1 MMPIQHLVARILVK
15 DQPVLTGLIRLRGV
29 RARMGALVSAF
40 VVRVFLVR
48 VPRSMRTDADAAI
61 DGTPSSAMADRPDKP
76 PFAASG
82 GVPIASSEACARPAR
97 RPLAIGSTWWR
108 NDDGAILTIEG
119 HADEHPY
126 LAVRVSVPG
135 RPDARGDVHPA
146 VMTAAI
152 MESLLPYIVD
162 DR

>member
-1 MMPIQHLVARILVK
+1 MMPIQHLAARIK
-15 DQPVLTGLIRLRGV
+15 DQPVLTGLIRLRGGC
-29 RARMGALVSAF
+29 ARMGALAPAF
-40 VVRVFLVR
+40 VQVFLVG
-48 VPRSMRTDADAAI
+48 VPRPMRTDADAAI
-61 DGTPSSAMADRPDKP
+61 DGTLSSAVADGPDKLS
-76 PFAASG
+76 FAASG
-82 GVPIASSEACARPAR
+82 GSPTASSVGPTRHGR

-119 HADEHPY
+119 PAEEHPY

-135 RPDARGDVHPA
+135 RPDTRGDVHPA

>member
-1 MMPIQHLVARILVK
+1 MMPIQHLAARIK
-15 DQPVLTGLIRLRGV
+15 DQPVLTGLIRLRGGC
-29 RARMGALVSAF
+29 ARMGALVPAF
-40 VVRVFLVR
+40 VQILLSG
-48 VPRSMRTDADAAI
+48 VPQPMRTDADAAI
-61 DGTPSSAMADRPDKP
+61 DGTLSSSVADRPDKP

-82 GVPIASSEACARPAR
+82 GAPTASSGDGVRPAR
-97 RPLAIGSTWWR
+97 WPLAIGSTWWR

-119 HADEHPY
+119 PADEHPY
-126 LAVRVSVPG
+126 LAVRVSMPG
-135 RPDARGDVHPA
+135 RPDTRGDVHPA

>member
-1 MMPIQHLVARILVK
+1 
-15 DQPVLTGLIRLRGV
+15 
-29 RARMGALVSAF
+29 MGALAPAF
-40 VVRVFLVR
+40 VQILLSG
-48 VPRSMRTDADAAI
+48 VPRPMRTDADAAI
-61 DGTPSSAMADRPDKP
+61 DGTLSSAVADGPNKP
-76 PFAASG
+76 RFAASG
-82 GVPIASSEACARPAR
+82 RASAASIGTGACPAR

-119 HADEHPY
+119 PTNEHPY

-152 MESLLPYIVD
+152 IESLLPYIVD
-162 DR
+162 DE

>member
-1 MMPIQHLVARILVK
+1 MMPIQRLAARILVK

-29 RARMGALVSAF
+29 RTRMGALVPAF
-40 VVRVFLVR
+40 VQILLSG
-48 VPRSMRTDADAAI
+48 VPQPMRTDADAAI
-61 DGTPSSAMADRPDKP
+61 DGTPSSAVADRPDKP
-76 PFAASG
+76 SFAASG
-82 GVPIASSEACARPAR
+82 GAPTASSGDGVRPAR
-97 RPLAIGSTWWR
+97 WPLAVGSTWWR

-126 LAVRVSVPG
+126 LAVRVSAPG

>member
-1 MMPIQHLVARILVK
+1 MMPIQHLAARILVK
-15 DQPVLTGLIRLRGV
+15 DQPVLTGLIWLRGV
-29 RARMGALVSAF
+29 RTRMGALVSAF
-40 VVRVFLVR
+40 VRVFLVG
-48 VPRSMRTDADAAI
+48 VPRPMRTDADAAI
-61 DGTPSSAMADRPDKP
+61 DGTPSSAVADRPNKP

-82 GVPIASSEACARPAR
+82 GAPTASSGDGVRPAR
-97 RPLAIGSTWWR
+97 WPLAIGSTWWR

-119 HADEHPY
+119 PADEHPY
-126 LAVRVSVPG
+126 LAVRVSMPG
-135 RPDARGDVHPA
+135 RPDTRGDVHPA